1 MRPLSDTLLV
11 WTGAPCSYGCAACPI
26 DPSAAPTGVSVAEL
40 LRGLS
45 GSAGRLAVLVGGEP
59 FLRPDCLR
67 LVAAI
72 RAAGCSPGIITTG
85 RPLMYPQVRAR
96 LRSAG
101 VAYLRVQFFGHGEA
115 HDRATAVLGGYDQAI
130 TGLRAWVAEAGQE
143 CDVDVAL
150 SIRSRSMD
158 TLVSE
163 LERLAQDVPAQV
175 QIVIALDAAARA
187 DAQRTD
193 ALGRA
198 VAALA
203 KWNDDETR
211 PLLAWEGLPDS
222 VSAGSCLT
230 ISPLP
235 TAFVATDE
243 PPACCLGAIDEIAS
257 AAAGGGEE
265 TRANSFNFIRT
276 GASVAWTADST
287 DCTAYQ
293 AANGADPARHLWLVE
308 DDRLVLHVTDTGDFA
323 PAEIARV
330 KDEWSHVFLD
340 RAPAGVLDD
349 FTEGMRRV
357 VPDATCEPCAHR
369 AHCGRRVRLVEGAPY
384 AREEARIAAH
394 IAALRGRVLDVGCGE
409 QLYRDT
415 LEPLVRSGVVQY
427 TGLDPDELSI
437 ARLREALP
445 QGRFLV
451 GGIEDFRGESA
462 SYDHILCLRS
472 LNHVFDVDEALAR
485 MAELLKPGGQLLI
498 VECTPFAMLRRPEQV
513 AAADSAPRA
522 GHQHFRNVASDE
534 VVPFARRRALQVIEH
549 HPASLPTTNEWILL
563 LGRPVPQPSQGPVAV

>member
-1 MRPLSDTLLV
+1 MRPRSDTLLV
-11 WTGAPCSYGCAACPI
+11 WTGAPCSYGCSACPI
-26 DPSAAPTGVSVAEL
+26 DPNAAPAGVQFDEL
-40 LRGLS
+40 QRAL
-45 GSAGRLAVLVGGEP
+45 AGAPRRLAVLVGGEP
-59 FLRPDCLR
+59 FLRPDFLR

-72 RAAGCSPGIITTG
+72 RAAGCSPGLITTG
-85 RPLMYPQVRAR
+85 RPLIYPQVRAR
-96 LRSAG
+96 LRRAG
-101 VAYLRVQFFGHGEA
+101 VAYLRMQFFGHGEE
-115 HDRATAVLGGYDQAI
+115 HDRATAVPGGFDQAI

-150 SIRSRSMD
+150 SIRRRSME
-158 TLVSE
+158 TLVPE
-163 LERLAQDVPAQV
+163 LERLAREVPAQV

-187 DAQRTD
+187 EGQRTD

-203 KWNDDETR
+203 NWNAVETR

-222 VSAGSCLT
+222 LSAASCLT
-230 ISPLP
+230 IPPLP
-235 TAFVATDE
+235 AAFVVSE
-243 PPACCLGAIDEIAS
+243 PRACCLGIVGEMADEPS
-257 AAAGGGEE
+257 GSGEE

-276 GASVAWTADST
+276 GASVTWTADAT

-293 AANGADPARHLWLVE
+293 AANGTDPARHLWLVE

-323 PAEIARV
+323 AAEIARV

-357 VPDATCEPCAHR
+357 VPDATCDPCAHR
-369 AHCGRRVRLVEGAPY
+369 AHCGRRFRLVDGAPY
-384 AREEARIAAH
+384 AREEARIATL
-394 IAALRGRVLDVGCGE
+394 IAGLRGRVLDVGCGE
-409 QLYRDT
+409 QLYRAT

-427 TGLDPDELSI
+427 TGLDPDEPSI

-451 GGIEDFRGESA
+451 GGIEEFRGEPA

-522 GHQHFRNVASDE
+522 GHQHYRNVASDE
-534 VVPFARRRALQVIEH
+534 VVPFARRRALHVIDPP
-549 HPASLPTTNEWILL
+549 PASLPTTNEWILL
-563 LGRPVPQPSQGPVAV
+563 LGRPGRPM

>member
-1 MRPLSDTLLV
+1 MRPRSDTLLV
-11 WTGAPCSYGCAACPI
+11 WTGAPCSYGCGACPI
-26 DPSAAPTGVSVAEL
+26 DPNAAPVGVQFDQLQRA
-40 LRGLS
+40 LS
-45 GSAGRLAVLVGGEP
+45 GAAGRLAVLVGGEP
-59 FLRPDCLR
+59 FLRPDFLR

-72 RAAGCSPGIITTG
+72 RAAGCRTGIITTG
-85 RPLMYPQVRAR
+85 RPLIYPHIRAR
-96 LRSAG
+96 LRRAG
-101 VAYLRVQFFGHGEA
+101 LTYLRVQFFGHGEE
-115 HDRATAVLGGYDQAI
+115 HDRATAVPGGFDQAV

-150 SIRSRSMD
+150 TIRRRSME
-158 TLVSE
+158 TLVPE
-163 LERLAQDVPAQV
+163 LERLAREVPAQV
-175 QIVIALDAAARA
+175 QIVIAVDAAARA
-187 DAQRTD
+187 DPHQMD

-198 VAALA
+198 GAALA
-203 KWNDDETR
+203 NWNADESHQ
-211 PLLAWEGLPDS
+211 LLAWEGLPDL
-222 VSAGSCLT
+222 VPPASCLT
-230 ISPLP
+230 IPTLP
-235 TAFVATDE
+235 TRFVGAE
-243 PPACCLGAIDEIAS
+243 PRACCLGVVDEIAD
-257 AAAGGGEE
+257 AASGGGEK

-276 GASVAWTADST
+276 GSSVAWTAAAA
-287 DCTAYQ
+287 DCTAHQ
-293 AANGADPARHLWLVE
+293 AANGADSARQLWLVE
-308 DDRLVLHVTDTGDFA
+308 DDRLVLHVTDTGDFG

-357 VPDATCEPCAHR
+357 VPDATCEPCPHR
-369 AHCGRRVRLVEGAPY
+369 VHCGRRFRLVEGAPY

-394 IAALRGRVLDVGCGE
+394 IAGLRGRVLDVGCGE
-409 QLYRDT
+409 QLYRDS

-427 TGLDPDELSI
+427 TGLDPDALSI

-451 GGIEDFRGESA
+451 GGIEDVRGEPA

-472 LNHVFDVDEALAR
+472 LNHVSDVDEALAR

-513 AAADSAPRA
+513 AAADHAPRA

-563 LGRPVPQPSQGPVAV
+563 LGRPPGNAE